1 MMQDQEKVHRLRV
14 WQLAPLFPFPALVVF
29 SRSLHQQGQKHHLRQ
44 PQIDGMQVL
53 SQDGYGEGQEGAQE
67 LRNRQMGP

>member
-1 MMQDQEKVHRLRV
+1 MMQDQKEVHRLRV

-29 SRSLHQQGQKHHLRQ
+29 SRSLHQPGRKHHSRQ

-53 SQDGYGEGQEGAQE
+53 SQDGYGEGQQEGQE
-67 LRNRQMGP
+67 LRNLQMGP